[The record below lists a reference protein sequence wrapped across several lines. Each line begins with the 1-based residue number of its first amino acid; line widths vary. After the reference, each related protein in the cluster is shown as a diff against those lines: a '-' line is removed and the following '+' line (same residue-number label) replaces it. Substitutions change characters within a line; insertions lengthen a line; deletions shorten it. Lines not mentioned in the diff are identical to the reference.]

1 MAHQIGRVETG
12 GPGGQGEEQ
21 SLGALV
27 STAMR
32 DFSALLRME
41 KDLARAEIQHAVKG
55 VIPIA
60 AGGVVAAVFGLPA
73 LLMFSVWAAL
83 GIGHWIPV
91 MWGFF
96 CMFVFW
102 TMLIGIGALVA
113 LRAARKLD
121 PKPERTIR
129 TIKDTA
135 DWAKHPTTAPT
146 TRVDTL
152 AGGGTTKS

>member
-1 MAHQIGRVETG
+1 MAHQIGRVEVG
-12 GPGGQGEEQ
+12 GASAQQ
-21 SLGALV
+21 SLGELV
-27 STAMR
+27 STAMK

-41 KDLARAEIQHAVKG
+41 KDLARAEIQETVRGAVPIAIGG
-55 VIPIA
+55 VI
-60 AGGVVAAVFGLPA
+60 AAVVGLPA
-73 LLMFSVWAAL
+73 MLMFSVWAAL

-102 TMLIGIGALVA
+102 ALLGGIGALMA
-113 LRAARKLD
+113 MRAARRVE

-135 DWAKHPTTAPT
+135 DWAKHPTVAPT
-146 TRVDTL
+146 TRV
-152 AGGGTTKS
+152 GTPTES

>member
-1 MAHQIGRVETG
+1 MAHQVGSAEVG
-12 GPGGQGEEQ
+12 ANGEGLSEGQ
-21 SLGALV
+21 SLGTLV

-41 KDLARAEIQHAVKG
+41 KDLARAEIQQAIKG
-55 VIPIA
+55 VIPIV
-60 AGGVVAAVFGLPA
+60 AGGAIAAVVGLPA

-83 GIGHWIPV
+83 GIGHWIPT

-102 TMLIGIGALVA
+102 SMIIMLGGLIAF
-113 LRAARKLD
+113 RAVRRLD
-121 PKPERTIR
+121 AKPERTIR

-135 DWAKHPTTAPT
+135 DWARHPTVAPT
-146 TRVDTL
+146 TEVDTL
-152 AGGGTTKS
+152 ARS